1 MKRMITLESKVENL
15 RLVEKFIDNVSAEM
29 ELSNEI
35 YGNLMITV
43 LEAANNAIVHGNKLN
58 ENKKVNISIEKDTK
72 LLIITIEDEGE
83 GFDYENVPDPT
94 APENIEKIT
103 GRGIFL
109 MKKLSDDIQ
118 FLDSGKTVK
127 IMFNIK
133 E

>member
-1 MKRMITLESKVENL
+1 MITLESKVENL